1 MAVFDGGRHTYGEA
15 IGILMTNKF
24 KPRIPGDVGNAST
37 FEFPVRYRVVEE
49 ATGAR
54 HRRADSSL
62 IEPFIRAAQ
71 ELERDGVKAI
81 TSSCGFLALYQ
92 KDVADALSIPV
103 FLSSLIQVPMVHR
116 MIKRTQRIGVVTA
129 EKQHLDRRYFDC
141 VGASDVPIVVAGME
155 DQPEFQRAIL
165 QDHPR
170 LDSDA
175 IERETLEV
183 CERMVKE
190 NPDIGAIV
198 FECANLPPYSKAVQ
212 DRLHLPV
219 FDIVTLTN
227 MVFQAVVRRQFVG
240 FM

>member
-1 MAVFDGGRHTYGEA
+1 MPIFNGGRHTYGEA

-54 HRRADSSL
+54 HRRADPAL

-92 KDVADALSIPV
+92 KDVADAVSIPV
-103 FLSSLIQVPMVHR
+103 FLSSLIQLPMVYR
-116 MIKRTQRIGVVTA
+116 MIKRTQKVGVVTA
-129 EKQHLDRRYFDC
+129 EKQHLDKRYFDC
-141 VGASDVPIVVAGME
+141 VGASDVPVVVVGME
-155 DQPEFQRAIL
+155 DQPEFQHAIL
-165 QDHPR
+165 QDYPR

-175 IERETLEV
+175 MEREALDV
-183 CERMVKE
+183 CGRMVAE

-198 FECANLPPYSKAVQ
+198 FECANLPPYAKAVQ
-212 DRLHLPV
+212 DKLRLPV

-227 MVFQAVVRRQFVG
+227 MVFQAVVHRRFVG